1 MQVRGKLTSKGS
13 SRQCEAALIVDGKEG
28 RADSL
33 YLARDDRDEMIPV
46 TVLDVMPAIGGGD
59 TRIRLSTGDSF
70 TIGGTTDTSQI
81 ERFFPHQGRL
91 GAKLSRMEM
100 VGWRGV
106 ILLTL
111 AFACLLV
118 GFRFAIAPAGDLLA
132 KAAPPSLVARGSGL
146 VLAQLDM
153 TLLEAS
159 DLPLSQ
165 RDRLRTEFDRMR
177 QLAPPEFADTRLHFR
192 KSPLIGPN
200 AFALPGNDVVL
211 LDELVTFAEDE
222 DVVLAV
228 LAHEFGHVIEKHAL
242 RHIMRSAVVAMG
254 VSLLVGAEET
264 ILEEIVGFGG
274 GLVLSGQSR
283 EFELAADHVS
293 ADWMRRLGHDTDA
306 LARFFKRL
314 AADCGTMCDG
324 GGLMASHPSFAD
336 RIDALTSHS
345 E

>member
-1 MQVRGKLTSKGS
+1 MQVHGKLTSEGS
-13 SRQCEAALIVDGKEG
+13 SRQHEATLFAGGEAGGVDSLFLA
-28 RADSL
+28 RAD
-33 YLARDDRDEMIPV
+33 RDGMIPV
-46 TVLDVMPAIGGGD
+46 TVLNVLPAIGGGD
-59 TRIRLSTGDSF
+59 TRISLSTGDTF
-70 TIGGTTDTSQI
+70 TIRGTTDISRI
-81 ERFFPHQGRL
+81 ERFFPQQARF

-106 ILLTL
+106 ILLSL

-118 GFRFAIAPAGDLLA
+118 GFRFAIAPVGDLLA
-132 KAAPPSLVARGSGL
+132 RAAPPALVARGSDL

-153 TLLEAS
+153 TLLESS

-165 RDRLRTEFDRMR
+165 RDRLRSEFDRMR
-177 QLAPPEFADTRLHFR
+177 QLAPPEFASTNLHFR

-211 LDELVTFAEDE
+211 LDELVTFADDE

-254 VSLLVGAEET
+254 VSLLVGAEES

-314 AADCGTMCDG
+314 AEDCGTLCDG

-336 RIDALTSHS
+336 RIEALTPHA